1 MVCLFHGDYG
11 PPDPAF
17 AVDETTTGA
26 NSWSV
31 DVRVLRGARNLG
43 EAEAIHRHVLHGD
56 AVSWCEQGYAWV
68 EQDAIGWLYIAVML
82 LVVAP
87 YLIAKF
93 RVADALSRSLTAGRV
108 PSSKSTA
115 GNSPVSFHR

>member
-11 PPDPAF
+11 PPDPAI
-17 AVDETTTGA
+17 AVGETTTGA
-26 NSWSV
+26 SSWPV
-31 DVRVLRGARNLG
+31 DVRVLREARNLG
-43 EAEAIHRHVLHGD
+43 EAEAIQRHVLHGD

-87 YLIAKF
+87 YLIARF
-93 RVADALSRSLTAGRV
+93 RVADALSRSLTVGRV

-115 GNSPVSFHR
+115 GNSPVSTHR

>member
-1 MVCLFHGDYG
+1 MMPTTVGASFSF
-11 PPDPAF
+11 DPA
-17 AVDETTTGA
+17 
-26 NSWSV
+26 S
-31 DVRVLRGARNLG
+31 RLRLRIFTFN
-43 EAEAIHRHVLHGD
+43 
-56 AVSWCEQGYAWV
+56 AVSWCEEGYAWV
-68 EQDAIGWLYIAVML
+68 EQDAIGWLHIAVIL

-87 YLIAKF
+87 YLTAKF